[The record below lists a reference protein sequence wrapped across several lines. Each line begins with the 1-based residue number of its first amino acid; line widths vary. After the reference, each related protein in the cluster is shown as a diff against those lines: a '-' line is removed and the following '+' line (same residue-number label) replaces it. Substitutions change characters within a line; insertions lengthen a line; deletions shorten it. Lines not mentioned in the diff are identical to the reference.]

1 MSLRMA
7 TICSGALAHLDLT
20 PEPELHPLYPS
31 PNQVALLLSPNS
43 GLDPSQR
50 MELVSHCLSR
60 ACLFGDLSLLQYL
73 LTDTQ
78 SRPYI
83 DLGSRDDD
91 GLGLV
96 SQTIQGFGAESER
109 DVEREE
115 CVRLLIAQGANIF
128 SSDHVGWTPLHH
140 AALLA
145 PPTLVSHLMTHGCSP
160 FSATRRHL
168 MPLDIVTAHTLL
180 PGRED
185 VAILLEEAMRS
196 EGWTGGRM
204 EQKRRALDERLKQ
217 SSRRKRIR
225 ESIAKLIEI
234 PAPWWGDSDSEF
246 SSNESDS
253 ETDDETDE
261 ETYTPVL
268 DFTSMLAWSPQEL
281 HSIFD
286 TVVTN
291 FRVTARNAEPANTL
305 YLMSRFAC
313 LMCDATWLEDLI
325 LGATDVIEEKFFN
338 NSEDVTCLIF
348 WFYNVTL
355 WLHLMQCDNSIND
368 TCEMLGSFELLEQV
382 VNSVFVFITRFAER
396 RIDQLLDA
404 AILENALISVDT
416 VQFESEWSFLRPF
429 SGKKKLPHT
438 SNTPTRNGIP
448 SPPLLPTRPP
458 SPSMQL
464 INNGPATPKAL
475 SSLRQT
481 FSRARAAASPNN
493 MSIVDNSSSS
503 SLQELFSFL
512 TALHI
517 LLTLSDINPVLITQF
532 WSQVMYWTSSEIF
545 NRVLTRKKFLCRS
558 RAIQVGMNMTMLE
571 DWIDD
576 MGLPHGMK
584 AHFSPV
590 KDLLTWLQR
599 LSSIADFSDLVA
611 TIQAMRSINPLQM
624 RRAVRDYKYEVN
636 EGRMND
642 ECVQYLTQLQ
652 KDWERHRV
660 KMGVEAL
667 RKEISER
674 EREREHD
681 LDDSSVISGNPS
693 ITKASSISTTET
705 SANQHNVDL
714 LFDRTFDKFI
724 WEPPR
729 APQVLGELLD
739 SRHML
744 PLFLPSDPRRLS
756 ASPVKTHVPEYARHL
771 AGHRFEARGAGQMNV
786 HGPMEWK
793 CRSYRVRGVST
804 QTLQW
809 MDGLKPSSSR
819 GRPLEVHYADY
830 GGDESS
836 SSPSEIES
844 LRIDTQVPRTSSHST
859 PLTRKPSA
867 RSRGRLSLS
876 GDQLSPL
883 VANMHSHF

>member
-1 MSLRMA
+1 MG
-7 TICSGALAHLDLT
+7 TGALAHLDLT

-31 PNQVALLLSPNS
+31 PSQIAPLLSPHS

-50 MELVSHCLSR
+50 MVLVSHSLSR
-60 ACLFGDLSLLQYL
+60 ACLFGDLGLLQYL
-73 LTDTQ
+73 LTDQQ
-78 SRPYI
+78 SRSYI

-96 SQTIQGFGAESER
+96 SQTIQGFGTESER

-115 CVRLLIAQGANIF
+115 CVRLLIAQGVDIY
-128 SSDHVGWTPLHH
+128 SSDHMGWTPLHH
-140 AALLA
+140 AAVLA

-160 FSATRRHL
+160 FSVTRRHL
-168 MPLDIVTAHTLL
+168 MPLDIITAHTLL

-185 VAILLEEAMRS
+185 VATLLEEAMRS

-204 EQKRRALDERLKQ
+204 EQRRRALDERLKQ

-225 ESIAKLIEI
+225 ESIAKIIET
-234 PAPWWGDSDSEF
+234 PTPWWGDSESEF

-253 ETDDETDE
+253 EVDDESNE
-261 ETYTPVL
+261 ETYTPPL

-281 HSIFD
+281 HNIFD
-286 TVVTN
+286 TVITN
-291 FRVTARNAEPANTL
+291 FRATARNAEPANTL
-305 YLMSRFAC
+305 YLMARFAC

-338 NSEDVTCLIF
+338 NSEDITCLIF
-348 WFYNVTL
+348 WFYNATV

-382 VNSVFVFITRFAER
+382 VNSVFVFIIRFAER
-396 RIDQLLDA
+396 KIDQLLDA
-404 AILENALISVDT
+404 AILENALVSVDT

-429 SGKKKLPHT
+429 SGKKKVPHT
-438 SNTPTRNGIP
+438 SNTPARNGMPP
-448 SPPLLPTRPP
+448 SPPFLPTRPP
-458 SPSMQL
+458 SPAMHS
-464 INNGPATPKAL
+464 ISATPATPKAL

-481 FSRARAAASPNN
+481 LSRARAPASHNN
-493 MSIVDNSSSS
+493 MTIGDGSPSSSS
-503 SLQELFSFL
+503 QELFSFL

-558 RAIQVGMNMTMLE
+558 RAIQVGMNMSMLE

-576 MGLPHGMK
+576 MGLPRGMK

-599 LSSIADFSDLVA
+599 LSSITDFSDLVA
-611 TIQAMRSINPLQM
+611 TIQTMRSINPLQM

-660 KMGVEAL
+660 KIGVEAL

-681 LDDSSVISGNPS
+681 LDDSSVISGNPA
-693 ITKASSISTTET
+693 TVTASSIFTIET
-705 SANQHNVDL
+705 SASAHNIDL
-714 LFDRTFDKFI
+714 LFDRTFDKTI
-724 WEPPR
+724 WEPPK

-756 ASPVKTHVPEYARHL
+756 ASPVKTHVPDYARRL
-771 AGHRFEARGAGQMNV
+771 TGFDVRGVGPMNSQ
-786 HGPMEWK
+786 GPMEWK
-793 CRSYRVRGVST
+793 CRSSRVRGIST
-804 QTLQW
+804 KTLRW
-809 MDGLKPSSSR
+809 IDGLAPSSSR
-819 GRPLEVHYADY
+819 TRPLEVHYTDY

-836 SSPSEIES
+836 STPSDIED
-844 LRIDTQVPRTSSHST
+844 LRIDTTNIPRAASQST

-867 RSRGRLSLS
+867 RSRGRLSLG

-883 VANMHSHF
+883 VAL